1 MDMNTDL
8 SIKALEA
15 QMMETHKDLKSYI
28 EKANA
33 EIADAKSSSAETKS
47 AINALAEKAEKIGD
61 KLADLEQKAVARA
74 DESVVQKSV
83 GERLVESDDFK
94 AIQVKRRGTAR
105 LELKTAITNATTVG
119 MSQPLVA
126 GHRLDGIVTAPNRP
140 LRVRDVLPVGRTT
153 SNVIFFSKE
162 DTFTNSAAV
171 VVGGSPTVGAGGNAE
186 NVTKPES
193 AITFTSDQENVV
205 TIAHFIPISKQVM
218 DDSAQLASHVNGR
231 LLYGL
236 KLVEEDQLVNG
247 AGTLGTIT
255 GIWASRTAYAQAQ
268 SPNEYSTR
276 LDYIGDAIRQAETT
290 NYEPNL
296 ILLNPQDWWTLTLAK
311 DSQGR
316 YLIGNPQGTIPR
328 TLWGV
333 TVLTTNTMTAGR
345 FVVMDTNS
353 VQIWDR
359 EDASVEVSYEDST
372 NFQKNMITVR
382 AEERIAFTV
391 YRAGGIIGGTLP
403 AA

>member
-1 MDMNTDL
+1 MDMDVQ
-8 SIKALEA
+8 IKAVEA
-15 QMMETHKDLKSYI
+15 QVLATHNDLKAWI

-33 EIADAKSSSAETKS
+33 EVKTAGAASAETKA
-47 AINALAEKAEKIGD
+47 AIDKVSEKAND
-61 KLADLEQKAVARA
+61 VADRLASLEQKQAAHF
-74 DESVVQKSV
+74 EGEKVQKSV
-83 GERLVESDDFK
+83 GDMLVESDEFK
-94 AIQVKRRGTAR
+94 HMQTRRHGSAR
-105 LELKTAITNATTVG
+105 IEVKTAIVNATTVG
-119 MSQPLVA
+119 MAQPLVA

-140 LRVRDVLPVGRTT
+140 LRLRDVLPQSRTS
-153 SNVIFFSKE
+153 SNIVWFAKE

-171 VVGGSPTVGAGGNAE
+171 VVGGSPTVGSGGNAE

-193 AITFTSDQENVV
+193 AITFTSDSENVV

-231 LLYGL
+231 LMYGL
-236 KLVEEDQLVNG
+236 KLYEEDQLVNG

-255 GIWASRTAYAQAQ
+255 GLWASRTAYAQAQ

-276 LDYIGDAIRQAETT
+276 IDYIRDAARQAEGT
-290 NYEPNL
+290 NYTPNL
-296 ILLNPQDWWTLTLAK
+296 ILLNPQDWSTMELAK

-316 YLIGNPQGTIPR
+316 YLFGNPQGVASR
-328 TLWGV
+328 TLWGLP
-333 TVLTTNTMTAGR
+333 VLTTNTMTAGR
-345 FVVMDTNS
+345 FLVLDTNS
-353 VQIWDR
+353 CEIWDR
-359 EDASVEVSYEDST
+359 EDAAVEVSYEDST

>member
-61 KLADLEQKAVARA
+61 KLADLEQRAVARA
-74 DESVVQKSV
+74 DESMVQKSI
-83 GERLVESDDFK
+83 GERLVESEDFK

-105 LELKTAITNATTVG
+105 LELKTAIVNATPSMT
-119 MSQPLVA
+119 QPLVA

-140 LRVRDVLPVGRTT
+140 LRVRDVLPTGRTS
-153 SNVIFFSKE
+153 SNIVWFAKE

-171 VVGGSPTVGAGGNAE
+171 VVGGSPTISAE

-193 AITFTSDQENVV
+193 AITFTSDSENVV

-255 GIWASRTAYAQAQ
+255 GIWASRTAYSQAQ
-268 SPNEYSTR
+268 SPNEYTTR
-276 LDYIGDAIRQAETT
+276 LDYIGDAIRQAEVA

-316 YLIGNPQGTIPR
+316 YLIGQPQGTIPR
-328 TLWGV
+328 TLWGT

-359 EDASVEVSYEDST
+359 EDASVEVSYEDSV

-382 AEERIAFTV
+382 AEERLAFTV